1 MMGLDTYLYAIHED
15 KDNHNHLDEEN
26 RILFEEDLENIAYWR
41 KCYPLCD
48 HFLSKKDYLLDE
60 NGNCEYIPITQD
72 ELSEFFEISLESY
85 FDNSVLGVDE
95 EDEYSKMYDGDIETL
110 RQAIDRMKQLPNHNF
125 YLLNWW

>member
-1 MMGLDTYLYAIHED
+1 MGLDTYLYAIHQD
-15 KDNHNHLDEEN
+15 KDNHDHHDEED
-26 RILFEEDLENIAYWR
+26 RILFEENLENIAYWR

-48 HFLSKKDYLLDE
+48 YFLSADE
-60 NGNCEYIPITQD
+60 QFLIGDGNCEYIPITQD
-72 ELSEFFEISLESY
+72 ELSEFFEMSLESY
-85 FDNSVLGVDE
+85 FNNSVLGVDE

>member
-1 MMGLDTYLYAIHED
+1 MGLDTYLYAIAED
-15 KDNHNHLDEEN
+15 KDNHDHRDEEA
-26 RILFEEDLENIAYWR
+26 RRRFEKDLENIAYWR

-48 HFLSKKDYLLDE
+48 YFLSADAQFLDDD
-60 NGNCEYIPITQD
+60 GNCEYIPITQD
-72 ELSEFFEISLESY
+72 ELSEFFEMSLESY
-85 FDNSVLGVDE
+85 FNNSVLGVDE

>member
-1 MMGLDTYLYAIHED
+1 MGLDTYLYAIAED
-15 KDNHNHLDEEN
+15 KDNRDEEG
-26 RILFEEDLENIAYWR
+26 RRRFEKDLEKIAYWR

-48 HFLSKKDYLLDE
+48 YFLSMKSDLLDE
-60 NGNCEYIPITQD
+60 DGKYEYIPITQG
-72 ELSEFFEISLESY
+72 ELSEFLDISLDDY
-85 FDNSVLGVDE
+85 FNNSVLGVDE